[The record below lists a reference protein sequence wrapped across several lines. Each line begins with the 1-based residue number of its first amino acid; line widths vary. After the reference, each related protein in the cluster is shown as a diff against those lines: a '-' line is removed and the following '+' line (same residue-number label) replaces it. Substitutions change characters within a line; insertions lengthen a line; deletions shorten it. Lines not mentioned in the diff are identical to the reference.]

1 MMKHAIDVDKESR
14 RVIIITPSKKDH
26 NWEDEKYFLIQNPKN
41 GNNKNLLKDC
51 LRNVKTLVEENES
64 FDTLHDE
71 LAQLKI
77 DV

>member
-1 MMKHAIDVDKESR
+1 
-14 RVIIITPSKKDH
+14 
-26 NWEDEKYFLIQNPKN
+26 LIQNPKN
-41 GNNKNLLKDC
+41 GNNKNLLRDC
-51 LRNVKTLVEENES
+51 LRNVKTLVEENEN